1 MFLNCPLIRIYL
13 QKGFIM
19 PRKLVVAVTGA
30 SGSIYAKH
38 LLDKL
43 ASLKK
48 EIVEVSLIFSESGKK
63 VWEYEIGNIEI
74 PSNVELF
81 SNDNYFAPVASGSA
95 GFESMVIIPCTMGT
109 LGRIASGTSEDLISR
124 AADVMLKERRKL
136 VLVTRE
142 APLNLI
148 HIENMK
154 TVTLAGGIIYP
165 ASPSFYSKP
174 KNKEELELTLV
185 NRVLDILGLEN
196 DLFRWGEKG

>member
-1 MFLNCPLIRIYL
+1 M

-19 PRKLVVAVTGA
+19 PRKIVVAVTGA

-38 LLDKL
+38 LLHKL
-43 ASLKK
+43 ASLKS
-48 EIVEVSLIFSESGKK
+48 EIAEVSLIFSDSGKK
-63 VWEYEIGNIEI
+63 VWEYEIGEIEI
-74 PSNVELF
+74 PSNVQLY

-95 GFESMVIIPCTMGT
+95 GYESMIIIPCTMGT

-154 TVTLAGGIIYP
+154 MVTLAGGIIYP

-174 KNKEELELTLV
+174 DSKEELELTLV
-185 NRVLDILGLEN
+185 NRVLDILGFESEM
-196 DLFRWGEKG
+196 FRWGEKD

>member
-1 MFLNCPLIRIYL
+1 
-13 QKGFIM
+13 M
-19 PRKLVVAVTGA
+19 PRKIVVAVTGA

-38 LLDKL
+38 LLNKL

-63 VWEYEIGNIEI
+63 VWEYEVGKIEI
-74 PSNVELF
+74 PSNVQLY
-81 SNDNYFAPVASGSA
+81 SNDNYFASVASGSA
-95 GFESMVIIPCTMGT
+95 GYESMVIIPCTMGT

-154 TVTLAGGIIYP
+154 MVTLAGGMIYP
-165 ASPSFYSKP
+165 ASPSFYSTP
-174 KNKEELELTLV
+174 NSKEELELTLV
-185 NRVLDILGLEN
+185 NRVLDILGFES
-196 DLFRWGEKG
+196 DMFRWGEND